1 MPSAST
7 TLSVTIHNGPQNVY
21 DFVSNGANLPKW
33 ATTFCLSAEPD
44 GDGWRVQTP
53 QGPATIRLAPWNR
66 YGILDHTVIPDSG
79 ETIYVPMRVVPN
91 GTGCEVFFTLF
102 HLTFMSPER
111 LANDL
116 ALVRK
121 DLDTLKV
128 VMENKR

>member
-1 MPSAST
+1 MKST
-7 TLSVTIHNGPQNVY
+7 TLSVTNKAKPEKAY

-33 ATTFCLSAEPD
+33 ATTFCLSAEPSD
-44 GDGWRVQTP
+44 DGWRVQTP
-53 QGPATIRLAPWNR
+53 QGPVTVRLAERNSH
-66 YGILDHTVIPDSG
+66 GILDHTVIPASG
-79 ETIYVPMRVVPN
+79 ETVYVPMRVVPN
-91 GTGCEVFFTLF
+91 GTGSEVLFTLF

-121 DLDTLKV
+121 DLDTLKA